1 MHPTIAPKSKASVKD
16 VGIFQAKAL
25 GVTDGAGVLVT
36 GDDSIKQGDGL
47 TGDEYIAV
55 AYGTF
60 VALGV
65 DFAFNLVF
73 DVKNGNGNKTIDA
86 STLFGLIPGGI
97 HRAAEMSAV
106 DVWGP
111 IGDQVCDAGGTNT
124 CQGGTAC
131 TTNADCPT
139 LADCE
144 TNLVNGFVLAG
155 LPNPCIGG
163 EKLGVAGILIP

>member
-1 MHPTIAPKSKASVKD
+1 M
-16 VGIFQAKAL
+16 
-25 GVTDGAGVLVT
+25 
-36 GDDSIKQGDGL
+36 
-47 TGDEYIAV
+47 
-55 AYGTF
+55 
-60 VALGV
+60 
-65 DFAFNLVF
+65 
-73 DVKNGNGNKTIDA
+73 DVKNGNGSKTIDA

-97 HRAAEMSAV
+97 HRASEMTAV

-111 IGDQVCDAGGTNT
+111 IGDQVCDAGGSNT
-124 CQGGTAC
+124 CQGGMAC

-155 LPNPCIGG
+155 GPNPCIGG